1 MEQGVCSRLTAC
13 RSAGRREKESPKN
26 GPTFLDGTVSL
37 CHGTLSARSKFTMWI
52 GLHRRRRSAAIQ
64 TLLRLGEADAAARF
78 DVGVTLREFALVGGI
93 LGAQQVLQLSH
104 RLQQLI
110 MRELFNLRLNLGEE
124 HAIEIALH
132 SIRCEPGL
140 THGQTLLGEFAKPQP
155 DSLSILFWS
164 QNTSRPEVSTMP
176 ISAVVESKTNKS
188 RPNPLGSTTEP
199 GSSTRRHAIRRC
211 APLIAS
217 PRPVPPLFP

>member
-1 MEQGVCSRLTAC
+1 
-13 RSAGRREKESPKN
+13 
-26 GPTFLDGTVSL
+26 
-37 CHGTLSARSKFTMWI
+37 MWI
-52 GLHRRRRSAAIQ
+52 GLHRRRSSAAIQ

-78 DVGVTLREFALVGGI
+78 DDGVTLREFALVGGI

-110 MRELFNLRLNLGEE
+110 MRELLNLRLNLGEE
-124 HAIEIALH
+124 HAREIALH

-140 THGQTLLGEFAKPQP
+140 TDEQTLLGGFAKPQP

-176 ISAVVESKTNKS
+176 ISAVVESKTNKP
-188 RPNPLGSTTEP
+188 RPNPFGSKCLA
-199 GSSTRRHAIRRC
+199 G
-211 APLIAS
+211 
-217 PRPVPPLFP
+217 